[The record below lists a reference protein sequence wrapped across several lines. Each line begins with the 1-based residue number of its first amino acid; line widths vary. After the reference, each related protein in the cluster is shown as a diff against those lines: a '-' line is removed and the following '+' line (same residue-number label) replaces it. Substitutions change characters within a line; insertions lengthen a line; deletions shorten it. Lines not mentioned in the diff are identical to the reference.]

1 MEWLPAFKAAGFDQ
15 AIEVKD
21 APVDD
26 ANWDS
31 YSVNHSIIRWTNDS
45 EVRGKESLGGATVS
59 HVIDMRSGEI
69 LKSDI
74 FLNSSFQSL
83 SDPYLV
89 RCAPLDRRAQKYPFA
104 DDLMGELIQY
114 VTAHEAGH
122 SFGIKD
128 ANFGEYAYPFENM
141 RNKKWLE
148 SMGHTPSIMSYGRH
162 NYIVQPEDNIPPA
175 LLIQKV
181 GPNDIYH
188 IKWGYTDFGNG
199 DNIAK
204 DQMAL
209 EELIGMQDSILW
221 YRYNNDYSRII
232 GPSTTHN
239 VVESDDPIESTT
251 LGLKN
256 IERVIA
262 LLPQINLSQNDNRTL
277 GRLYNETLELWYLE
291 MQHVLSLVG
300 GYTIQYKSG
309 TQFGDVYTPIP
320 RHIQK
325 EALAFLLQNAF
336 EVPTWLSHPKF
347 LSRIQYSTNS
357 DKLLDYQLKLMA
369 ELLDPDRMKRLE
381 EMEKYPDYMGII
393 KELISDLKIRL
404 FNQLFDEN
412 IEIDARKQELQYA
425 CLSLFINAVQ
435 QQKNYL
441 TINLGRN
448 SGFFTI
454 YLKTLFSYELDNISK
469 QLIKCLEKVTDPI
482 KSAGLELL
490 QNHINTK

>member
-1 MEWLPAFKAAGFDQ
+1 
-15 AIEVKD
+15 
-21 APVDD
+21 
-26 ANWDS
+26 
-31 YSVNHSIIRWTNDS
+31 
-45 EVRGKESLGGATVS
+45 
-59 HVIDMRSGEI
+59 
-69 LKSDI
+69 
-74 FLNSSFQSL
+74 
-83 SDPYLV
+83 
-89 RCAPLDRRAQKYPFA
+89 
-104 DDLMGELIQY
+104 
-114 VTAHEAGH
+114 
-122 SFGIKD
+122 
-128 ANFGEYAYPFENM
+128 
-141 RNKKWLE
+141 
-148 SMGHTPSIMSYGRH
+148 
-162 NYIVQPEDNIPPA
+162 
-175 LLIQKV
+175 
-181 GPNDIYH
+181 
-188 IKWGYTDFGNG
+188 
-199 DNIAK
+199 
-204 DQMAL
+204 
-209 EELIGMQDSILW
+209 
-221 YRYNNDYSRII
+221 
-232 GPSTTHN
+232 
-239 VVESDDPIESTT
+239 
-251 LGLKN
+251 
-256 IERVIA
+256 
-262 LLPQINLSQNDNRTL
+262 
-277 GRLYNETLELWYLE
+277 